1 MILRHNQ
8 IENLRASSANLIPS
22 LEPLEMQMQLLNG
35 VSDSDT
41 QLWHFARLLYTDV
54 AFIKNFGGKTFMRL
68 VSFDSI
74 QKKLDKKNAELAKIR
89 ALRKKL
95 ADREKNISLD
105 IDNLQNQKVE
115 AIFLQVKREIKHENL
130 NVSSGSILPLLEALR
145 NHQQYSNDTNSVG
158 EFTNQTKISLADSDK
173 KTELDFG
180 ENLDSIS
187 KIPALLRNSN
197 EH

>member
-1 MILRHNQ
+1 
-8 IENLRASSANLIPS
+8 
-22 LEPLEMQMQLLNG
+22 
-35 VSDSDT
+35 
-41 QLWHFARLLYTDV
+41 
-54 AFIKNFGGKTFMRL
+54 MRL

-95 ADREKNISLD
+95 ADREKTISLD

-158 EFTNQTKISLADSDK
+158 EFTNQTNISLADSDK

-187 KIPALLRNSN
+187 KIPDTFEELK
-197 EH
+197 

>member
-1 MILRHNQ
+1 MR
-8 IENLRASSANLIPS
+8 S
-22 LEPLEMQMQLLNG
+22 L
-35 VSDSDT
+35 
-41 QLWHFARLLYTDV
+41 
-54 AFIKNFGGKTFMRL
+54 
-68 VSFDSI
+68 SFDSI

-187 KIPALLRNSN
+187 KIPDTYEELK
-197 EH
+197 

>member
-1 MILRHNQ
+1 
-8 IENLRASSANLIPS
+8 
-22 LEPLEMQMQLLNG
+22 
-35 VSDSDT
+35 
-41 QLWHFARLLYTDV
+41 
-54 AFIKNFGGKTFMRL
+54 MRL

>member
-1 MILRHNQ
+1 MR
-8 IENLRASSANLIPS
+8 S
-22 LEPLEMQMQLLNG
+22 L
-35 VSDSDT
+35 
-41 QLWHFARLLYTDV
+41 
-54 AFIKNFGGKTFMRL
+54 
-68 VSFDSI
+68 SFDSI

-95 ADREKNISLD
+95 ADREKIISLG
-105 IDNLQNQKVE
+105 IETLQNQKVE

-145 NHQQYSNDTNSVG
+145 NHQQYSKDTKSV
-158 EFTNQTKISLADSDK
+158 EEVDNQTNIFLADSDK

-187 KIPALLRNSN
+187 KIPETS
-197 EH
+197 ETDYKESSEI

>member
-1 MILRHNQ
+1 
-8 IENLRASSANLIPS
+8 
-22 LEPLEMQMQLLNG
+22 
-35 VSDSDT
+35 
-41 QLWHFARLLYTDV
+41 
-54 AFIKNFGGKTFMRL
+54 MRL

-145 NHQQYSNDTNSVG
+145 NHQQFSNDTNSV
-158 EFTNQTKISLADSDK
+158 EEVTNQTKISLADSDK

-187 KIPALLRNSN
+187 KIPDISEELK
-197 EH
+197 